1 MIKGTWGWQISQVVG
16 LEVFRM
22 EFETD
27 VIKKSQLEDVRGTGE
42 VHWEFPTK
50 CGTQVLVFDGTLK
63 TSTWEGPARLRDDS
77 LVALRHVETALPG
90 LQDGQRTYF
99 VAEMTWRKRPLAE
112 N

>member
-1 MIKGTWGWQISQVVG
+1 
-16 LEVFRM
+16 M

-27 VIKKSQLEDVRGTGE
+27 VIKKSQLVDVVERAR
-42 VHWEFPTK
+42 HWEFPMK
-50 CGTQVLVFDGTLK
+50 CGTHVLVFDGNVK

-99 VAEMTWRKRPLAE
+99 VAEMTWRKRPPRRTDE
-112 N
+112 DKVRPR